1 VDRQDQDGPT
11 AELKD
16 LMEASGY
23 EAMIKEAGH

>member
-1 VDRQDQDGPT
+1 MDQPT
-11 AELKD
+11 ELNS